1 MKVEFFTLHLDKR
14 VYICVLLH
22 NFAVVQCNISQQ
34 VYPRNLTWYTIA
46 CVVQPDTF
54 EAVRI
59 NVFNMLAE
67 LAQAFN
73 EEQLDFLFKKF
84 ESSAAQCDA
93 DNKQGMLLL
102 FRLAKVDTQV
112 SFAQIAHLTSAKS
125 Q

>member
-1 MKVEFFTLHLDKR
+1 
-14 VYICVLLH
+14 
-22 NFAVVQCNISQQ
+22 
-34 VYPRNLTWYTIA
+34 
-46 CVVQPDTF
+46 
-54 EAVRI
+54 
-59 NVFNMLAE
+59 MLAE

-112 SFAQIAHLTSAKS
+112 SFA
-125 Q
+125 

>member
-1 MKVEFFTLHLDKR
+1 M
-14 VYICVLLH
+14 
-22 NFAVVQCNISQQ
+22 QCNNSQLFLPK
-34 VYPRNLTWYTIA
+34 YLFRYTVA

-73 EEQLDFLFKKF
+73 DEQLDFLFKKF

-112 SFAQIAHLTSAKS
+112 SFAQVAHLSTAKG

>member
-1 MKVEFFTLHLDKR
+1 MKVQFLMLHLDKR
-14 VYICVLLH
+14 VYIYVLLH
-22 NFAVVQCNISQQ
+22 NLAFVQCNISQQ
-34 VYPRNLTWYTIA
+34 VLRGNLIWYTLA

-73 EEQLDFLFKKF
+73 EEQLDFLFKKI

-112 SFAQIAHLTSAKS
+112 SFAQVAHLTNAKG

>member
-1 MKVEFFTLHLDKR
+1 M
-14 VYICVLLH
+14 
-22 NFAVVQCNISQQ
+22 
-34 VYPRNLTWYTIA
+34 
-46 CVVQPDTF
+46 QPDTF

-73 EEQLDFLFKKF
+73 EDQLDFLFKKF
-84 ESSAAQCDA
+84 ESSASRKDA

-112 SFAQIAHLTSAKS
+112 SVECAYFSGAKS
-125 Q
+125 ASFWFQAVPCCDLFAAKL

>member
-1 MKVEFFTLHLDKR
+1 VSVFLRCFTN
-14 VYICVLLH
+14 LLL
-22 NFAVVQCNISQQ
+22 CNISQE
-34 VYPRNLTWYTIA
+34 VLPGHLTWYTVA

-112 SFAQIAHLTSAKS
+112 RFAQGAHLTNAKG

>member
-1 MKVEFFTLHLDKR
+1 MLHLDKC
-14 VYICVLLH
+14 VYIYVLLH
-22 NFAVVQCNISQQ
+22 NLAFVHCNMSRQ
-34 VYPRNLTWYTIA
+34 VFPGNLIWYTVA

-73 EEQLDFLFKKF
+73 EDQLDFLFKKF

-112 SFAQIAHLTSAKS
+112 SFAQVAHLTNAKG

>member
-1 MKVEFFTLHLDKR
+1 M
-14 VYICVLLH
+14 
-22 NFAVVQCNISQQ
+22 
-34 VYPRNLTWYTIA
+34 
-46 CVVQPDTF
+46 QPDTF

-84 ESSAAQCDA
+84 ESSAARSNA

-112 SFAQIAHLTSAKS
+112 STHHYYQFNLRSLSIQ